1 MPDHMPT
8 GLDDEIVVII
18 VDLSSFVVTLVTCV
32 QCTCLL
38 SLKYF
43 LHD

>member
-1 MPDHMPT
+1 MNH
-8 GLDDEIVVII
+8 EIVVII
-18 VDLSSFVVTLVTCV
+18 VDLSSFVVILVTCV

-43 LHD
+43 LHG